1 MDYGALPPEVNSL
14 RIYTGPGAGSLT
26 VAASAWSTLA
36 GELTSAVNGY
46 QAVVDGLQSEQWI
59 GPSSVTMAQSFK
71 PYVAWM
77 QSTAAQAERSAGK
90 AREAAA
96 AYEAAFTATV
106 PPPQIA
112 ENRALL
118 ATLVAGNVVGQN
130 TAAIAAAEA
139 QYSQMWAQDAAAM
152 YQYAG
157 AAAVASELAPYASPP
172 TTTSAAGAATQSQ
185 AVNQATANAA
195 GNGQSQIS
203 QLLSQL
209 TTALHNLGS
218 PMSASATAGTPVDP
232 VEQFMNWY
240 GPFGNFFYDTAGLPF
255 FGAGI
260 TSFFTGTAKAA
271 GLIGAEAP
279 AAAAALPAA
288 ALTSASAAPAAASAS
303 GVGPVSARLASAT
316 TVGKLAVPPSWAGS
330 TPMTT
335 PSHLPEFVSDVIEH
349 EEMTPSG
356 NVIGGIP
363 PTAGS
368 GRNFAGSSPRYGMR
382 PTVVARPPSAG

>member
-26 VAASAWSTLA
+26 AAASAWSTLA

-46 QAVVDGLQSEQWI
+46 QAVIDGLQSEQWI

-77 QSTAAQAERSAGK
+77 QSTAAQAEQSAGK
-90 AREAAA
+90 VREAAA
-96 AYEAAFTATV
+96 AYEAAFAATV

-118 ATLVAGNVVGQN
+118 ATLVAGNIAGQN
-130 TAAIAAAEA
+130 TAAIAATEA

-157 AAAVASELAPYASPP
+157 AAAMASKLTPYSSPP
-172 TTTSAAGAATQSQ
+172 ATTNAAGAAAQSG
-185 AVNQATANAA
+185 AVDQATANAA

-209 TTALHNLGS
+209 TAALHNLGS
-218 PMSASATAGTPVDP
+218 PMSASATASAPVDP
-232 VEQFMNWY
+232 LEQFMNWY

-279 AAAAALPAA
+279 AAAALPSA
-288 ALTSASAAPAAASAS
+288 ALTSAPAAPAAAAAS
-303 GVGPVSARLASAT
+303 GGGPVSARLASAT

-335 PSHLPEFVSDVIEH
+335 PSHSPEFVSEVIEH
-349 EEMTPSG
+349 EEVAPAG
-356 NVIGGIP
+356 NLIGGVP
-363 PTAGS
+363 PATGS